1 MTTVPRKMLSGS
13 RCQERHTKAQ
23 TGVQNAAPA
32 VAVPLHPG
40 PHVLLCTVT
49 STLPLY
55 LVPNYLLCRTARS
68 VYSGR
73 PWTLDVSLLYSVLV
87 ALSGS
92 VGTVA
97 AVARN
102 SRRRE
107 SAAI

>member
-1 MTTVPRKMLSGS
+1 ML
-13 RCQERHTKAQ
+13 
-23 TGVQNAAPA
+23 
-32 VAVPLHPG
+32 PLQ
-40 PHVLLCTVT
+40 LLCLCIQVHMFFCVT